1 MKTLTLSLNEVT
13 GANMTMYLADESE
26 ELGLSMRPLMLVLP
40 GGGYSMCSDRE
51 AEPVALAYT
60 REGYNACVLRYT
72 TKDQAPWPAPLND
85 YERCVEIIEEHADQW
100 HVDMAHYAVVG
111 FSAGG
116 HLAACAATVAQ
127 HKPKAAV
134 LVYPAIDKEI
144 CDYCQPGMV
153 YPAQHVD
160 GKTAPCF
167 IVAARDDSTV
177 PVSSSLHFAEALE
190 QNGIAF
196 ELHIVNYGQHGFS
209 LANDMLNTNEVSPR
223 LPRWV
228 SDSQQWL
235 GEMMGNLTRTGFT
248 EPKLPSKING
258 DQEEYLSVFCTLG
271 HIRKQGSEVQTLLQP
286 LYDAMEALAKVRGYN
301 PAALFLV
308 MSTSTVKMLLEI
320 LSFPKADIDRFQKEL
335 KTIPNQL

>member
-1 MKTLTLSLNEVT
+1 
-13 GANMTMYLADESE
+13 
-26 ELGLSMRPLMLVLP
+26 MRPLMLVLP

-85 YERCVEIIEEHADQW
+85 YERCVEIIEEHAD
-100 HVDMAHYAVVG
+100 
-111 FSAGG
+111 
-116 HLAACAATVAQ
+116 
-127 HKPKAAV
+127 
-134 LVYPAIDKEI
+134 
-144 CDYCQPGMV
+144 
-153 YPAQHVD
+153 AQHVD

-235 GEMMGNLTRTGFT
+235 GEMMGNLTRTSRSSPLKSTGIRRNISPSSARWGISGSRGPRCRPSCSRSMT
-248 EPKLPSKING
+248 PWRRLQKSGAITRLPS
-258 DQEEYLSVFCTLG
+258 S
-271 HIRKQGSEVQTLLQP
+271 S
-286 LYDAMEALAKVRGYN
+286 
-301 PAALFLV
+301 
-308 MSTSTVKMLLEI
+308 
-320 LSFPKADIDRFQKEL
+320 
-335 KTIPNQL
+335 